1 MKVSQ
6 YIRCFL
12 QQRLAQVLLFMAATM
27 LSLPSL
33 AIEIIANPGVAV
45 QNLPINSARS
55 MFGMRQLSW
64 SDGQQVR
71 VFVLPDR
78 HPLHIDFCKE
88 VLNMY
93 PYQLRQSWDRLI
105 YSGMGQAPIE
115 VNSEEEMLMLVA
127 RTPGAIGYLRK
138 ANTNAVHSISIR

>member
-12 QQRLAQVLLFMAATM
+12 QQRLAQVMLFMVAT
-27 LSLPSL
+27 LLALPSL
-33 AIEIIANPGVAV
+33 AIEVVAHTGVTV
-45 QNLPINSARS
+45 QSLPINSARS

-64 SDGQQVR
+64 PDGQQVR
-71 VFVLPDR
+71 VFVFPDR
-78 HPLHIDFCKE
+78 HPLHTDFCKE

-127 RTPGAIGYLRK
+127 RTPGAIGYVRK
-138 ANTNAVHSISIR
+138 ANTNAVRIISIR